1 MTTMIPDLVVGEVG
15 FGHNFGASAELEFM
29 RDADRR
35 RTAEIADLQRENREL
50 IKRVNRLKRVLE
62 RCAALS
68 EDVANDKHE
77 ALLEAAQP
85 L

>member
-1 MTTMIPDLVVGEVG
+1 MCPDLVVGEVG

-29 RDADRR
+29 RSEDKRH
-35 RTAEIADLQRENREL
+35 TAEISDLRAENREL
-50 IKRVNRLKRVLE
+50 IKRNNRLKRALT

-68 EDVANDKHE
+68 DEVAAEKHE
-77 ALLEAAQP
+77 ALLEAGQP